1 MNHRP
6 FPAATP
12 VTWAFQEA
20 RGAESQVATDH
31 SASASA
37 PVSASVSALRVDRP
51 WLRTGDAMPVPQE
64 PLWQGSPQMVSDAL
78 TQGSRPEGV
87 PMRVYL
93 TFDTEVWCDGW
104 HDLDTRFAEAFE
116 RYILGRSSHGEYGLP
131 WTLQTLQHH
140 GLQGVFFVEPLFS
153 ARVGERWLH
162 QIVQMIDR
170 AGQDVQL
177 HLHPEWVAEL
187 PPGTLPVANAAARRP
202 HLRQFSLE
210 DQTHLIGWGRHALE
224 RALGRRVQAFRAGN
238 FGVNRDTYVALER
251 LGLGLDSSLNACV
264 DGADPVLTNSTPHRS
279 ALRVGQV
286 FSVPVTVFRDGLGRQ
301 RPAHLTACS
310 YEELHDALFAAHEA
324 GCEHFVIVSHSF
336 ELLKR
341 RRSEPDRRML
351 QRFTRLCALLDRHRQ
366 HFQVGRFHAAGLP
379 HGERQPVVS
388 RRATARRLVEQALR
402 RLG

>member
-12 VTWAFQEA
+12 VMWNSLPA
-20 RGAESQVATDH
+20 RRDGGPLSPRPLVRG
-31 SASASA
+31 
-37 PVSASVSALRVDRP
+37 PSALAEAP
-51 WLRTGDAMPVPQE
+51 WIRIGDAAPAPWAGPQAG
-64 PLWQGSPQMVSDAL
+64 PWAGSTRSVTDAL
-78 TQGSRPEGV
+78 SGGSRAEGA

-93 TFDTEVWCDGW
+93 TFDTEIWCDGW
-104 HDLDTRFAEAFE
+104 HDLDLRFAGAFD
-116 RYILGRSSHGEYGLP
+116 RCILGRSSQGEHGLP

-162 QIVQMIDR
+162 QIVQMIDA

-187 PPGTLPVANAAARRP
+187 PPGTLPVANAAVRRP
-202 HLRQFSLE
+202 YLRQFSLD
-210 DQTHLIGWGRHALE
+210 DQTRLIDWGRKALE

-251 LGLGLDSSLNACV
+251 LGLGLDSSLNACQE
-264 DGADPVLTNSTPHRS
+264 GTDPALMNPTPHRS

-310 YEELHDALFAAHEA
+310 YQELHDALFAAHEA

-336 ELLKR
+336 ELLKPR
-341 RRSEPDRRML
+341 RCEPDRRML
-351 QRFTRLCALLDRHRQ
+351 QRFTRLCALLDQHRQ
-366 HFQVGRFHAAGLP
+366 RFQVGRFHPAPLP
-379 HGERQPVVS
+379 HGERQPVAS
-388 RRATARRLVEQALR
+388 RRATAQRVVEQALR